1 MPCVCVRAC
10 VLGCFS
16 SFIYQVSVVL
26 WFLSLFPSLLHPH
39 KSDCCRVVIS
49 TFLINFYLTLPT
61 LLELA
66 DLSPNRRG
74 LMISTWLPLLLVIR
88 KSNLSLC
95 LPFQPLFHFTKK
107 IPLSCGCLRLVTMC
121 SRTCLSAKPQPCRR
135 GSCVWKWKY
144 ILCYILHSALLYT
157 QHYCRETEDTWPPQT
172 PDVWQV
178 PCRLSLRNTPAT
190 CPDLPLPSLSIVI

>member
-1 MPCVCVRAC
+1 MWLLSRFVVLSPKFSRYHVVTTHLSCPVCVCARLRAG
-10 VLGCFS
+10 LLL
-16 SFIYQVSVVL
+16 FIYWAYQVSVVL

-61 LLELA
+61 SLELA
-66 DLSPNRRG
+66 DLSPNQRG

-107 IPLSCGCLRLVTMC
+107 IPLSCGCLSLVTMC
-121 SRTCLSAKPQPCRR
+121 SCTCLSAKPQPCRR
-135 GSCVWKWKY
+135 GSCVWKY
-144 ILCYILHSALLYT
+144 ILYYILH
-157 QHYCRETEDTWPPQT
+157 
-172 PDVWQV
+172 
-178 PCRLSLRNTPAT
+178 
-190 CPDLPLPSLSIVI
+190 